1 MTEITLADYTGYI
14 LTEIISAREMAD
26 RHSRALAEVYAKDP
40 VLQFFAVP
48 RFKVPKM
55 ELTIPV
61 LISGARFQQ
70 VISFRM
76 DRDKFVA
83 YINGRILEAISELH
97 GDRPNPFS
105 NPEVT
110 KIVNRKTARPTPV
123 PPSQIDL
130 ATQFYEALGQNPDPS
145 QPGNIVRRYWTG
157 IFEQALARQRLLEVY
172 KKTNPNNELLNAS
185 MADVLQMVVT
195 NTVVDSTTLQSL
207 LINPETNIVKEGS
220 TDTTVFTL
228 KAELLEEGFFIRQIR
243 DEESSGTHPVVEF
256 E

>member
-14 LTEIISAREMAD
+14 FTEIISAREMAD

-40 VLQFFAVP
+40 VLQFFSVP
-48 RFKVPKM
+48 RFRVPKM

-76 DRDKFVA
+76 DRDKFLA
-83 YINGRILEAISELH
+83 YVNGRILEVVSQLH
-97 GDRPNPFS
+97 GDRPNPFT

-110 KIVNRKTARPTPV
+110 KIINRKTARPAPAA
-123 PPSQIDL
+123 PSQIEL

-145 QPGNIVRRYWTG
+145 QPANIVRRYWTG

-172 KKTNPNNELLNAS
+172 KKTNPNNELLNDS
-185 MADVLQMVVT
+185 LADVLQVVVN

-207 LINPETNIVKEGS
+207 LINPETNIVKDGS

-243 DEESSGTHPVVEF
+243 DEETTETHPVVEF
-256 E
+256 D